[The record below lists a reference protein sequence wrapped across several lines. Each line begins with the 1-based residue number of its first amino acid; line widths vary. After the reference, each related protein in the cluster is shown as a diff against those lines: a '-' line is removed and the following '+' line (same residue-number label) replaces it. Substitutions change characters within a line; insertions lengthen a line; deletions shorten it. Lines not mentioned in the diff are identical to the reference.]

1 MDIPRLALMVAA
13 LAACAPSLAGF
24 GEIPDAPT
32 RETSGGDS
40 TPADDAGRPDV
51 APDAS
56 DAADGAVAPDAAP
69 VLDVAT
75 EAATPADASTP
86 DAAEVSVDAA
96 PVADATDASDA
107 RGDVD
112 PCNGECANRPHTTM
126 SECAFAGRCLVWC
139 APGWADCDRLGS
151 NGCEV
156 DFNNPN
162 SCGGCG
168 IRCGAARFCFHG
180 VCRPL

>member
-1 MDIPRLALMVAA
+1 MDILRLAMLLAA
-13 LAACAPSLAGF
+13 LVACAPSLAGF
-24 GEIPDAPT
+24 GTLPQDTSAGDVAPSEAAT
-32 RETSGGDS
+32 
-40 TPADDAGRPDV
+40 RPDV
-51 APDAS
+51 ATAPEDAS
-56 DAADGAVAPDAAP
+56 DGAVAPDVATDAAP

-86 DAAEVSVDAA
+86 SAAEVSADAA
-96 PVADATDASDA
+96 PVADTTDASDA

-162 SCGGCG
+162 SCGGCS
-168 IRCGAARFCFHG
+168 IRCGAARFCFNG
-180 VCRPL
+180 GCRPL